1 MTERVASP
9 NEVLVGE
16 QGAASTSYHWVRLW
30 HLPIRLMHW
39 IAALSIVVLFWTG
52 LYLGRPYFIGVINGS
67 FVVQYARLIH
77 FIAAGALVATG
88 VVRLYWLFVG
98 NKYERWRAL
107 FPVQKKDWTNL
118 WKMMRFYLFIYPE
131 QAPKYLGHNPLQQLG
146 YTLTYVVTLA
156 MALTGF
162 CLYAQSNPT
171 GWMMHSIGWMIP
183 LLGGNQIIRLV
194 HHILPWYYPVF
205 VIIHVYMAIRNDSLE
220 RTGTVSSII
229 AGGRF
234 VPIGERHV
242 DD

>member
-1 MTERVASP
+1 MTERVAAP
-9 NEVLVGE
+9 NDVVVG
-16 QGAASTSYHWVRLW
+16 APRATPTSYRWVRLW
-30 HLPIRLMHW
+30 HLPIRIMHW
-39 IAALSIVVLFWTG
+39 TAALAIVVLFWTG

-67 FVVQYARLIH
+67 YVVQYARLIH

-107 FPVQKKDWTNL
+107 FPVQMKDWKNL
-118 WKMMRFYLFIYPE
+118 WKMMRFYLFIHPE
-131 QAPKYLGHNPLQQLG
+131 QAPNYLGHNPLQQLG
-146 YTLTYVVTLA
+146 YTLTYVVTFA
-156 MALTGF
+156 MAVTGF
-162 CLYAQSNPT
+162 CLYAQSNPN

-183 LLGGNQIIRLV
+183 LLGGNQMIRLV

-205 VIIHVYMAIRNDSLE
+205 VIIHIYMAIRNDSLE

-229 AGGRF
+229 TGGRF
-234 VPIGERHV
+234 VPVGERHV

>member
-1 MTERVASP
+1 MSERVASAP
-9 NEVLVGE
+9 PI
-16 QGAASTSYHWVRLW
+16 AAAVPATTTTYRWVQLW

-39 IAALSIVVLFWTG
+39 AAALSIVVLFWTG
-52 LYLGRPYFIGVINGS
+52 LYLGRPYFIGAVSGS

-88 VVRLYWLFVG
+88 LVRLYWLLVG

-107 FPVQKKDWTNL
+107 FPVRRKDWKNL
-118 WKMMRFYLFIYPE
+118 WMMLRFYLFIHPE

-146 YTLTYVVTLA
+146 YTLTYLVTFT

-162 CLYAQSNPT
+162 LLYAQSNPN
-171 GWMMHSIGWMIP
+171 GWMMHTIGWMNPI
-183 LLGGNQIIRLV
+183 LGGNQMVRLV

-205 VIIHVYMAIRNDSLE
+205 FIIHAYLAMRNDSLE

-229 AGGRF
+229 TGGRF
-234 VPIGERHV
+234 VPV
-242 DD
+242 DDRYVDE